1 MKRILSIIGIGVAVL
16 AWIAV
21 PAHSRVGADP
31 ASKQSFFVGDSAGS
45 FRNVDVGDTGLSP
58 GDTIY
63 ERSPVFD
70 VSSGNQ
76 VGVSVT
82 RVTVVQV
89 RLEGDDTVSILDST
103 LVIPGGRMTYT
114 GAFHTGIWQG
124 VGGLGWRGL
133 FSITG
138 GSGGNVGAAGVVS
151 SEAGQFQGM
160 DGSFLTVAL
169 S

>member
-16 AWIAV
+16 ATLAV
-21 PAHSRVGADP
+21 PAHSRVGADQ
-31 ASKQSFFVGDSAGS
+31 ATKQSFFVGDSAGS

-70 VSSGNQ
+70 VSSGHQ
-76 VGVSVT
+76 VGIAVT
-82 RVTVVQV
+82 RVAVVQV
-89 RLEGDDTVSILDST
+89 RLEGDDAVSILDST
-103 LVIPGGRMTYT
+103 LDIPGGRITYT

-124 VGGLGWRGL
+124 SGGLGWRGR
-133 FSITG
+133 FSVTG
-138 GSGGNVGAAGVVS
+138 GSGGNVGAAGVVA